1 MATAANG
8 TTAGDTSAQ
17 DTSTQQPGDNSNKPD
32 AQTPAAKS
40 IPANLVNNPQVPSQ
54 KLAAQ
59 ADANKNSPAPFHTM
73 LRHAAM
79 EMLGGQQYRTDYKP
93 DGTAVRTPI
102 EPSLAH
108 MGLAL
113 AAEVLKGGLAGGN
126 AKDTVAAAQA
136 GQASAAKDAAAR
148 KQAAIDQDAQAKADQ
163 NHKLAVTKSNLET
176 HQLALNVGKQDL
188 EMNQAYVDGYKD
200 TANMLE
206 TPSRLD

>member
-1 MATAANG
+1 MADQPNDNSVTVKMPSAPDQAPVQTAETPNQIPPV
-8 TTAGDTSAQ
+8 TADNA
-17 DTSTQQPGDNSNKPD
+17 QPGDNSNKPD
-32 AQTPAAKS
+32 ADTPAAKS
-40 IPANLVNNPQVPSQ
+40 MPSNLVNNPQVESQ
-54 KLAAQ
+54 KIATQ
-59 ADANKNSPAPFHTM
+59 VDANKNSPAPFHTM

-136 GQASAAKDAAAR
+136 GQAQNAKDQAAR
-148 KQAAIDQDAQAKADQ
+148 KQAMIDQDAQAKADQ
-163 NHKLAVTKSNLET
+163 NHKLAVT
-176 HQLALNVGKQDL
+176 
-188 EMNQAYVDGYKD
+188 
-200 TANMLE
+200 
-206 TPSRLD
+206 